1 MPVRGEQIRPTLV
14 LSVGL
19 ILHDLLYCQPDTF
32 GTLVLYGI
40 LNFGIC
46 EIFIVILDSHFNFLF
61 ETLVLILIVVPS
73 LFLTLKIVIIDT
85 ILSLF
90 ILKPILIIIFI
101 LLYITI
107 MGNLINKIK
116 KNKANAN
123 PLSKSLLHQDLIEKM
138 IYLENKLDFLDDKLF
153 VMEAHT
159 QANIKI
165 LSSDVHQLHQR
176 MIDLKK

>member
-1 MPVRGEQIRPTLV
+1 
-14 LSVGL
+14 
-19 ILHDLLYCQPDTF
+19 
-32 GTLVLYGI
+32 
-40 LNFGIC
+40 
-46 EIFIVILDSHFNFLF
+46 
-61 ETLVLILIVVPS
+61 
-73 LFLTLKIVIIDT
+73 
-85 ILSLF
+85 
-90 ILKPILIIIFI
+90 
-101 LLYITI
+101 
-107 MGNLINKIK
+107 MGNLIYPIK

-159 QANIKI
+159 QANLKI